1 MKKERYTANDI
12 LESIRYKNIFNAA
25 DDEFAILE
33 PSVILN
39 VLPKT
44 EYKALTPKD
53 LGLNLAPQKEPQTVI
68 IDGQM
73 LLEPLAN
80 LSLNPNWLE
89 VELEKLN
96 VSIEN
101 VFLGQADNDGQ
112 LTVDLYDDKIAVPSP
127 SERSEERRVG
137 KERRDR

>member
-1 MKKERYTANDI
+1 
-12 LESIRYKNIFNAA
+12 
-25 DDEFAILE
+25 
-33 PSVILN
+33 
-39 VLPKT
+39 
-44 EYKALTPKD
+44 
-53 LGLNLAPQKEPQTVI
+53 
-68 IDGQM
+68 M

-127 SERSEERRVG
+127 SEKPLLLATLKKCQADLEIFSLATKNEQSKQLYATNSQKPEQTATVG
-137 KERRDR
+137 GTVS